1 MDHSV
6 ELDVKKIIRRKY
18 AETKANCR
26 NPRKN
31 IILNKQIH
39 CINDHE
45 SDENNRL
52 DIETIQLHQMSK
64 DKTIDRKELQIMIQI
79 RN

>member
-26 NPRKN
+26 NLRKS
-31 IILNKQIH
+31 IILNKKIH
-39 CINDHE
+39 CINNDE

-52 DIETIQLHQMSK
+52 YIETIQLYQMSK
-64 DKTIDRKELQIMIQI
+64 DKPIDRRELQIMIQV